1 MYQLNRVVHQDSP
14 VPSQPIWD
22 TLIGI
27 CNPYKVPVD
36 VTIRFYD
43 MTGAEV
49 ANSPVEFTLDPGQGV
64 ANTLI
69 VGNCWP
75 APPQNFSGWATIE
88 FSTNIGGFRAPAPE
102 LPVFACLGGGG
113 PSPYNPVGNWNSGSP
128 EVRLFGASQKS
139 EGPGKRWV
147 FPYAIPYF
155 RDPVMHA
162 GIYEYRSGWSAIN
175 KEISDATLDLT
186 YTVDEVYAN
195 AGEKLTCQVTIPAG
209 QAKAWQLHELFPAL
223 LTMNPRT
230 YVDETGAVQPL
241 LRSDNGQP
249 EYEGSEGSLDIRS
262 TDGTAKNL
270 IMYFENTNEQYNCFA
285 CSEMPWIIE

>member
-14 VPSQPIWD
+14 VPGQPIWD

-27 CNPYKVPVD
+27 FNPYKVPVD
-36 VTIRFYD
+36 ITIRFYD
-43 MTGAEV
+43 MTGREV
-49 ANSPVEFTLDPGQGV
+49 PNSPIVFTLNPGCGV

-69 VGNCWP
+69 AGNTW
-75 APPQNFSGWATIE
+75 ATPPQNFAGWATIE
-88 FSTNIGGFRAPAPE
+88 FGGLGAPG

-113 PSPYNPVGNWNSGSP
+113 HSPYNPVGNWNSGSP

-155 RDPVMHA
+155 RDPAMHA
-162 GIYEYRSGWSAIN
+162 GIYEYRSGWSVIN
-175 KEISDATLDLT
+175 KESTDVTLDLT
-186 YTVDEVYAN
+186 YTVDEYYPN
-195 AGEKLTCQVTIPAG
+195 AGQKLTCQVTIPAG
-209 QAKAWQLHELFPAL
+209 QAKAWQLHELFPDL

-230 YVDETGAVQPL
+230 YVDENGQTRPL
-241 LRSDNGQP
+241 LRLDDGKP